1 MEALE
6 VLERVLGVTML
17 QLDVPVADLEGAW
30 QRLPQQRQMVELVE
44 LPWVRLHLEVKRLE
58 DWLAEEMVELAQ
70 IRLLTLQSQVAQE
83 QVEVRQPLLA
93 SMAETVAMEVFMV
106 LPAAAAEQDS
116 MPQTILVLAAM
127 EQMEL

>member
-6 VLERVLGVTML
+6 ALERVLGATIL

-44 LPWVRLHLEVKRLE
+44 LPWVHLHLEVKRLE

-83 QVEVRQPLLA
+83 QVEVRQSLLV
-93 SMAETVAMEVFMV
+93 SMVETVAMEVFMV
-106 LPAAAAEQDS
+106 LPAVAAEQDS

>member
-6 VLERVLGVTML
+6 ALERVLGVTML

-44 LPWVRLHLEVKRLE
+44 LPWVHLHLEVKRLE

-83 QVEVRQPLLA
+83 QVEVRQSLLV
-93 SMAETVAMEVFMV
+93 SMVETVAMEVFMV
-106 LPAAAAEQDS
+106 LPAVAAEQDS

>member
-1 MEALE
+1 
-6 VLERVLGVTML
+6 
-17 QLDVPVADLEGAW
+17 
-30 QRLPQQRQMVELVE
+30 MVELVE
-44 LPWVRLHLEVKRLE
+44 LPWVHLHLEVKRLE

-83 QVEVRQPLLA
+83 QVEVRQSLLV
-93 SMAETVAMEVFMV
+93 SMVETVAMEVFMV
-106 LPAAAAEQDS
+106 LPAVAAEQDS

>member
-106 LPAAAAEQDS
+106 LPAATAEQDS